1 MGWLIA
7 LVILVLLALLPLGVT
22 ARYDA
27 DGGVVTLLAG
37 PVPFRLIPKKQKEK
51 KPKQKKEKQKGKPA
65 AAAAGQQKKEKKGG
79 SWKDFVPLV
88 QTVLEFLNDFR
99 RKMRIDRLDLKM
111 IMAGDDPCDLAINYG
126 RANAALGNLWPML
139 ERCFVIK
146 KRNVEIECDFQASE
160 IVVIAHAKATITLGR
175 LLALVLRYGIR
186 AIKQYLTIQKSRK
199 GGASK

>member
-7 LVILVLLALLPLGVT
+7 LVILALLALLPLGVT

-27 DGGVVTLLAG
+27 DGAAVTLLAG

-51 KPKQKKEKQKGKPA
+51 KPKQKKEKQKGKPGA
-65 AAAAGQQKKEKKGG
+65 VAAGQQKKEKKGG
-79 SWKDFVPLV
+79 SWKDFIPLV
-88 QTVLEFLNDFR
+88 QTVLDFLNDFR

-160 IVVIAHAKATITLGR
+160 IVVIAYAKATITLGR

>member
-27 DGGVVTLLAG
+27 DGAVVTLLAG
-37 PVPFRLIPKKQKEK
+37 PVPFRLNPKKKKEK
-51 KPKQKKEKQKGKPA
+51 KPKQKKEKSKGKPG

-79 SWKDFVPLV
+79 SWKEFIPLV

-99 RKMRIDRLDLKM
+99 RKMRIDRLDLKL

-139 ERCFVIK
+139 ERCFLIK

-175 LLALVLRYGIR
+175 LLVLVVRYGIR
-186 AIKQYLTIQKSRK
+186 LIRQYLTIQKSRK